1 MNYDEAEGVR
11 RAAAAASADLAHA
24 SGDPVEPFGLS
35 EQAQTMFVRAQLL
48 QLAALAPAASLGTC
62 QQHGRQLQFEG
73 RPDGL
78 WVSCGIPPC
87 EWKIA

>member
-1 MNYDEAEGVR
+1 MNYDAAEDVR
-11 RAAAAASADLAHA
+11 RAAVAASAEIAET
-24 SGDPVEPFGLS
+24 SGGPLKPFGMS
-35 EQAQTMFVRAQLL
+35 ETAQTMFVRAQML

-87 EWKIA
+87 EWKVA